1 VETASRTALWL
12 LLGGWVGSW
21 ALFGLVVAPTAF
33 RILPSTQIAGQLV
46 GPVLTAL
53 HLYGG
58 LAGVALAL
66 LARGLG
72 RRPLL
77 VALPLLMGALC
88 LASHFGISLRLDEI
102 RDLAFGPTGNSQAA
116 GRFNLLHQVSLG
128 IYVAVGLMAVALTAL
143 HASADARDRAGR
155 SG

>member
-88 LASHFGISLRLDEI
+88 LASHFGISLPLDEI
-102 RDLAFGPTGNSQAA
+102 RELAFGPTGNSDAA
-116 GRFNLLHQVSLG
+116 GRFNRLHQVSVG
-128 IYVAVGLMAVALTAL
+128 VFMAVGLMAVALTAL
-143 HASADARDRAGR
+143 HAGADARDRAGT
-155 SG
+155 GG

>member
-1 VETASRTALWL
+1 METASRTALWL

-77 VALPLLMGALC
+77 VALPLLMGAIC
-88 LASHFGISLRLDEI
+88 LASHFGISLPLDEI
-102 RDLAFGPTGNSQAA
+102 RERLTMLGSSGGDMPYAYAEGEIDFSSPGMRAMASEAIFEKPANRLTLLTPTSN
-116 GRFNLLHQVSLG
+116 
-128 IYVAVGLMAVALTAL
+128 
-143 HASADARDRAGR
+143 
-155 SG
+155 